1 MITTLAGE
9 NSFALGNELGLLV
22 QKFLSEF
29 DAMGLERI
37 DGEEADFN
45 KISEA
50 LNSLPFLAG
59 KKLVVLRSA
68 SANKQFIESA
78 EDLLKDLPE
87 TTDVILVEPKL
98 DKRSSYYKFL
108 KKATDFK
115 EFNALDE
122 NGLAR
127 WLVEIAK
134 QKDASISPA
143 DARFLVQRL
152 GLNQELLKNS
162 LDILLLASDK
172 ITRKTIEEMTEP
184 TPQSKVFDLLEA
196 AFNGRT
202 KLALELYDD
211 QRAQKV
217 EPLAIIAMIAW
228 QLKILAIIK
237 AAGQKPGLRQAQ
249 PKPAEIAQESKINP
263 FVINKN
269 MALAR
274 QLPLARVQQLVAD
287 LLELDVRLKTESIDA
302 DEALRLYLLNLAS

>member
-9 NSFALGNELGLLV
+9 NDFLRSQELDLLV
-22 QKFLSEF
+22 QNFL
-29 DAMGLERI
+29 DGYGDMGLERL
-37 DGEEADFN
+37 DGEEAGFE
-45 KISEA
+45 KIREA
-50 LNSLPFLAG
+50 LQSLPFLAS
-59 KKLVVLRSA
+59 KKLVVLRTP
-68 SANKQFIESA
+68 SANKQFVERA
-78 EDLLKDLPE
+78 ENLLKDLPE

-127 WLVEIAK
+127 WLAETANARGASSSSSGE
-134 QKDASISPA
+134 QKFSVN

-152 GLNQELLKNS
+152 GTNQELLKNS
-162 LDILLLASDK
+162 LDILLLSGDK
-172 ITRKTIEEMTEP
+172 ITRKTIEQMTEP

-228 QLKILAIIK
+228 QLKVLATVK
-237 AAGQKPGLRQAQ
+237 AAGQAS
-249 PKPAEIAQESKINP
+249 PAEIAKQSKIKP
-263 FVINKN
+263 YVISKN
-269 MALAR
+269 IGLAR
-274 QLPLARVQQLVAD
+274 KLQLSQIKQLVRD
-287 LLELDVRLKTESIDA
+287 LLELDVRLKSESIDA
-302 DEALRLYLLNLAS
+302 DEALRLYLLKLN